1 MIDLSRTVKS
11 KLFPI
16 KLVDGEIMKLKAPSQ
31 KMLINMVELGNGE
44 MDTEEQLKVVYDIIL
59 KILNR
64 NINDRHF
71 DLEQVSDEID
81 LQTAMIVIEE
91 YLKFFYGDVQKK
103 S

>member
-16 KLVDGEIMKLKAPSQ
+16 KLVDGEIIKLKAPSQ
-31 KMLINMVELGNGE
+31 KMLIDMVEMN
-44 MDTEEQLKVVYDIIL
+44 DSVDVEEQLKTAYEIL
-59 KILNR
+59 LQILNR

-71 DLEQVSDEID
+71 NLEQVNDEID

-91 YLKFFYGDVQKK
+91 YLKFFYEDVQKK

>member
-16 KLVDGEIMKLKAPSQ
+16 KLVDGSIIKLKAPSQ
-31 KMLINMVELGNGE
+31 KMLIDMVEMNNCE
-44 MDTEEQLKVVYDIIL
+44 DVEDQLRTVYDL
-59 KILNR
+59 LLHILNR
-64 NINDRHF
+64 NTDSRHF
-71 DLEQVSDEID
+71 DLEQVTDEID

-91 YLKFFYGDVQKK
+91 YINFFYGDVQKK